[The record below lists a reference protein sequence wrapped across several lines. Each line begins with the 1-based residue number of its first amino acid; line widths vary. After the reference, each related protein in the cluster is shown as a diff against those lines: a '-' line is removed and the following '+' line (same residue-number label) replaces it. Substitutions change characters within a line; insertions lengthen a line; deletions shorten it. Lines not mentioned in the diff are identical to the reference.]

1 MASFR
6 EEIHL
11 FRARRGQTRET
22 LGGVKD
28 EQLTASTDGHG
39 DVRSRLLRIATL
51 MFQRRVELATTFAAL
66 GWQQTDAQRI
76 LALAMESR
84 GELRSIVLGV
94 PDEHVDRAPAP
105 EEWTVRQTLEHA
117 HAVDRR
123 YMMGIEYAVERA
135 HSPIELPLQRPS
147 SGMPAPAGDGSLSGG
162 LASILAE
169 LHMTRDEVVARLCG
183 ITDADLS
190 APSMYGGHQ
199 VDVRYRLHVLAA
211 HEREHTGQVARTLRA
226 LGFQQTEAQMILGQ
240 AEVARGSI
248 EGMFIGIPD
257 QLLTQRPPGGLPSV
271 HHILATAVSEE
282 SAVADGI
289 VSAVA

>member
-1 MASFR
+1 MATFR
-6 EEIHL
+6 EEIHP

-28 EQLTASTDGHG
+28 EQLAVNTDGHG

-66 GWQQTDAQRI
+66 GWQQTEAQRI
-76 LALAMESR
+76 LGLAMESR

-94 PDEHVDRAPAP
+94 PDEYVDRAPAP

-123 YMMGIEYAVERA
+123 YMLGIEYAVERV
-135 HSPIELPLQRPS
+135 HSPIELPLQRPTA
-147 SGMPAPAGDGSLSGG
+147 GMPAPAGDGSLTGG
-162 LASILAE
+162 LASILTQ
-169 LHMTRDEVVARLCG
+169 LHMTRDEVAARLSG
-183 ITDADLS
+183 IADADLG
-190 APSMYGGHQ
+190 APSMYGGHD
-199 VDVRYRLHVLAA
+199 VDVRFRLHVLAA

-226 LGFQQTEAQMILGQ
+226 LSFQQTEAQMILGQ

-257 QLLTQRPPGGLPSV
+257 ELLTQVPPGGLPSV
-271 HHILATAVSEE
+271 HQILATAVGEE
-282 SAVADGI
+282 GDIADALLSAVA
-289 VSAVA
+289 

>member
-6 EEIHL
+6 EEIHP
-11 FRARRGQTRET
+11 FRARRGQTRLA

-28 EQLTASTDGHG
+28 EQLAVSTDRHG

-51 MFQRRVELATTFAAL
+51 LFQRRVELGTTFAAL
-66 GWQQTDAQRI
+66 GCQQTEAQRI

-94 PDEHVDRAPAP
+94 PDEYVDRAPAP

-123 YMMGIEYAVERA
+123 YMLGIEYAVERV
-135 HSPIELPLQRPS
+135 HSPIELPLQRPTA
-147 SGMPAPAGDGSLSGG
+147 GMPAPAGDGSLSGA
-162 LASILAE
+162 LASMLTQ
-169 LHMTRDEVVARLCG
+169 LHLTRDEVVAHLSG
-183 ITDADLS
+183 IADADLN
-190 APSMYGGHQ
+190 APTIYGGRE
-199 VDVRYRLHVLAA
+199 VDVRYRLHALAA
-211 HEREHTGQVARTLRA
+211 HEREHSGQVARTLRA

-257 QLLTQRPPGGLPSV
+257 ELLTQQPPGGLPSV
-271 HHILATAVSEE
+271 HDILATAVSEE
-282 SAVADGI
+282 SAIADTI